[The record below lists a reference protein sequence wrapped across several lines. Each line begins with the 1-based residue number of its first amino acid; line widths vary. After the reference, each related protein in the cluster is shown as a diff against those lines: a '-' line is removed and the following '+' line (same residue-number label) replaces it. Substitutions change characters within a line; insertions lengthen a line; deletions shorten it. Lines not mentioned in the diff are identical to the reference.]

1 MSTSLENFIHTLK
14 DQLGSMSIL
23 TDPKDK
29 WIYCSDY
36 SGIQASPAV
45 VAFATEITQIQTI
58 VQQCRQFKVPLT
70 CRGGGT
76 ATTGSATPCENGL
89 LLSLERMN
97 QLKILDPANR
107 VMIVESG
114 MTNQTVQEIAEKMG
128 FFWPPDPGSAAT
140 CTVGG
145 NLACNAAGPRALKY
159 GASRDNTLGLRVVT
173 GEGAIVQTGTYTTKG
188 AVGYD
193 LTRLLIGSEGTLGI
207 IAEATL
213 KLTPLPSART
223 TLCASYD
230 SMTTAA
236 TAVARIMAQPMT
248 PCALEFLDHQAIMLL
263 NQQQAFDFPAE
274 IKALLLIEADGS
286 SESIME
292 TCHAIEKA
300 ATLPGLITLQTAKNV
315 EESAMLWKARK
326 ALSPALKTLAPKKIN
341 EDIVVPV
348 SKMPDFIAK
357 IEQLSKKHQILIV
370 SFGHAGNG
378 NIHVNLLID
387 PEKTQELK
395 NAQACLEEI
404 FNCVFALNGTLSGE
418 HGIGLVKK
426 MFIDRAI
433 DENSLHLMQKI
444 KQQFDPD
451 NILNPGKIFE
461 MH

>member
-1 MSTSLENFIHTLK
+1 MSESLENFIHTLK
-14 DQLGSMSIL
+14 DQLGSSSIL
-23 TDPKDK
+23 TDPNDK
-29 WIYCSDY
+29 WIYRCDY
-36 SGIQASPAV
+36 SGLETLPAV
-45 VAFATEITQIQTI
+45 VAFATEINHIQTI

-107 VMIVESG
+107 VLVAESG
-114 MTNQTVQEIAEKMG
+114 MTNQTVQDIAGTAG

-140 CTVGG
+140 CTIGG
-145 NLACNAAGPRALKY
+145 NLACNAAGPHALKY

-173 GEGAIVQTGTYTTKG
+173 GEGTILQTGTYTTKG

-193 LTRLLIGSEGTLGI
+193 LTRLFIGSEGTLGI

-230 SMTTAA
+230 SMTAAA
-236 TAVARIMAQPMT
+236 TAVASIMAQPMT
-248 PCALEFLDHQAIMLL
+248 PCALEFLDHQAILLL
-263 NQQQAFDFPAE
+263 NQQQAFDFPSA
-274 IKALLLIEADGS
+274 INALLLIEVDGS
-286 SESIME
+286 KESIME

-300 ATLPGLITLQTAKNV
+300 ATLPGLMTLQTAKNA

-326 ALSPALKTLAPKKIN
+326 ALSLALKTLAPQKIN

-348 SKMPDFIAK
+348 SKMPDFISEVEK
-357 IEQLSKKHQILIV
+357 LSKKYNILIV
-370 SFGHAGNG
+370 NFGHAGNG

-387 PEKTQELK
+387 PEKPNELK
-395 NAQACLEEI
+395 NAHACLEEI

-426 MFIDRAI
+426 MFINRAI
-433 DENSLHLMQKI
+433 DENSLHFMRKI

-451 NILNPGKIFE
+451 GILNPGKIFNL
-461 MH
+461 